1 MTKKDNGN
9 ELMISKLIV
18 AIMIVVILLAA
29 GVYLWMDYNKDA
41 KNTSETT
48 SNEQAEV
55 DEQSAEEVYENTTL
69 DSEAVGDEIDSLDQ
83 EVNSINDDTLSDDS
97 LSDKDLGI

>member
-29 GVYLWMDYNKDA
+29 GVYLWMDYNKESDSSS
-41 KNTSETT
+41 NSTST
-48 SNEQAEV
+48 EQAEV
-55 DEQSAEEVYENTTL
+55 DEQSAEEVDENTTL

-83 EVNSINDDTLSDDS
+83 EVNSINDDTLSEDS

>member
-83 EVNSINDDTLSDDS
+83 EVNSINDDTLSEDS

>member
-29 GVYLWMDYNKDA
+29 GVYLWMDYNKES
-41 KNTSETT
+41 KSSSNSTST
-48 SNEQAEV
+48 EQAEV
-55 DEQSAEEVYENTTL
+55 DEQSAEEVDENTTL